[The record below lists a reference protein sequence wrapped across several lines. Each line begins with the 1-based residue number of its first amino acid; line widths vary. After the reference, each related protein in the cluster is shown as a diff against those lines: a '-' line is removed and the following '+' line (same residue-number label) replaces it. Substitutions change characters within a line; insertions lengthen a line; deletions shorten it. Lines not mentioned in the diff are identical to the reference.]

1 MNTQRPP
8 YQGDP
13 IMEQLSRCPDVAAA
27 IKEIDLA
34 GLRKI
39 GALYQMEQHS
49 AILGASI
56 TDREAIDNIVAYCKG
71 ANGLIMWIEAL
82 REELLEYERGE
93 GGGADDGD
101 DG

>member
-1 MNTQRPP
+1 
-8 YQGDP
+8 
-13 IMEQLSRCPDVAAA
+13 MEQLSRCPDVAAA

-49 AILGASI
+49 AILGASM

>member
-1 MNTQRPP
+1 M
-8 YQGDP
+8 
-13 IMEQLSRCPDVAAA
+13 
-27 IKEIDLA
+27 
-34 GLRKI
+34 
-39 GALYQMEQHS
+39 
-49 AILGASI
+49 